1 MCSHTSISVAV
12 QERVQIENG
21 ALTIANL
28 SVADA
33 GMFQCVAENKH
44 GLVQSSAEL
53 RVTGEPRAAPAA
65 LLEALASTKVEKLRV
80 HVTLHV

>member
-1 MCSHTSISVAV
+1 M
-12 QERVQIENG
+12 ENG

-44 GLVQSSAEL
+44 GLVRASAEL
-53 RVTGEPRAAPAA
+53 RVTGEPRARR
-65 LLEALASTKVEKLRV
+65 LAENLVSPTVEILRV
-80 HVTLHV
+80 SCHTPRTRRPRPRGLGLLIQVTR

>member
-1 MCSHTSISVAV
+1 M
-12 QERVQIENG
+12 ENG

-44 GLVQSSAEL
+44 GLVRASAEL
-53 RVTGEPRAAPAA
+53 RVTGEPRTRR
-65 LLEALASTKVEKLRV
+65 LAESLVSPTVEILRV
-80 HVTLHV
+80 PVTLHVRGVRGRGAWGFSSR

>member
-1 MCSHTSISVAV
+1 MSVAV
-12 QERVQIENG
+12 QERIQVENG
-21 ALTIANL
+21 ALTIVNL

-53 RVTGEPRAAPAA
+53 RVTGEPRGAACRFA
-65 LLEALASTKVEKLRV
+65 KVEMLRA